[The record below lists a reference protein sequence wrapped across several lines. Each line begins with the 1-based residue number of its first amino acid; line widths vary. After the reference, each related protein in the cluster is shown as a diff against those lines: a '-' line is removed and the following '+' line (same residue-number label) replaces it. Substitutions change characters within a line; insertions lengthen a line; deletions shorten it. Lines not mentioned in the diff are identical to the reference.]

1 MSARQQQATE
11 FMQLL
16 QQPQAIRPRYW
27 AAHGFLT
34 QHKQHMAAL
43 AATGDVSPQLQSA
56 LNTTFAA
63 LPCTNA
69 FAETCLKALNSVGT
83 PSMSEALLHA
93 TARFI
98 CNKPW
103 EYADVDDEGLA
114 EHR

>member
-1 MSARQQQATE
+1 
-11 FMQLL
+11 MQLL
-16 QQPQAIRPRYW
+16 QQLQAERPKYW

-34 QHKQHMAAL
+34 QHKHHVAAL
-43 AATGDVSPQLQSA
+43 AATGDISTQLQGV
-56 LNTTFAA
+56 LNTTCAA
-63 LPCTNA
+63 LTCTNA

-83 PSMSEALLHA
+83 PSMSKVLLHA